1 MKTLFKRI
9 KTKIKK
15 YIELKKW
22 EKEHRYCT
30 LEDGYWRFPENQI
43 YPSPDIEFNDF
54 NDTVLVLQFLCS
66 VKILTTKDV
75 SIL

>member
-30 LEDGYWRFPENQI
+30 LEDGYWRFPEN
-43 YPSPDIEFNDF
+43 
-54 NDTVLVLQFLCS
+54 
-66 VKILTTKDV
+66 
-75 SIL
+75 